1 MLIYT
6 NNMSCWVLLK
16 ENIPTV
22 DRLVCGPIVFRCVR
36 CVHRKWSID
45 LTPGHYLIFST
56 ILFFWAKPR
65 LPGLAAARCNSIFHD
80 QFTTGSVRPRYPPLT
95 EYLVASCP
103 HMCSTILIAVS
114 RTRANRKQNTVPVQ
128 YCQSGPIS
136 TETRVKAVDNQG
148 GHTVVLYD

>member
-1 MLIYT
+1 
-6 NNMSCWVLLK
+6 MSCWVLLK

-22 DRLVCGPIVFRCVR
+22 DCLVCGPTVFRRVR

-65 LPGLAAARCNSIFHD
+65 LPGRVAARCNSIFHD
-80 QFTTGSVRPRYPPLT
+80 QFTTGSSRPRYPPLT
-95 EYLVASCP
+95 GYLVASLS

-114 RTRANRKQNTVPVQ
+114 RTKANRKQNAVLAR
-128 YCQSGPIS
+128 YCQSGLMS
-136 TETRVKAVDNQG
+136 TETRVNVVDDPGLDTAAV
-148 GHTVVLYD
+148 YDWPITR